1 MEEPLIESP
10 LDGEHS
16 AEPLHEP
23 NVRAESRK
31 ARITFGVL
39 VLVASALFVLVIWPF
54 RAPLFLAVVL
64 AAVFQRPFERTSAFL
79 RGRRKLASA
88 VLTLGVF
95 FAIVLPFASIA
106 AFAVRESLVGL
117 DYLRSELGV
126 TNVTDLKSGQLPLRA
141 EAAINRT
148 LGVVHLNRQQVQ
160 EGITRVSEEI
170 RTAAPELLASSGRAA
185 FHTVV
190 MLIALYFLLLEGRV
204 LIEWLGTVSPLQA
217 RQTHELLTEFRKV
230 SNASVV
236 GSVVSALG
244 QGILTAIGFAITGV
258 PHALFFG
265 LLTAIASFVPVV
277 GTAIVWVPA
286 VLLLGAT
293 GHMTGAIVL
302 AAWCLVFVIG
312 GEHVGKPLLLRGQV
326 EMHTGLVFLSLL
338 GGLEVFGLLGI
349 IIGPLIVSFF
359 LALMRMYRRDFQRVV
374 EVH

>member
-126 TNVTDLKSGQLPLRA
+126 TNVTDLKSGQLPPRA

-148 LGVVHLNRQQVQ
+148 LGVVHLNRAQVQ

-277 GTAIVWVPA
+277 GTAIIWVPA

-293 GHMTGAIVL
+293 GHMTAAIVL

>member
-10 LDGEHS
+10 LDGDHP

-126 TNVTDLKSGQLPLRA
+126 TNVTDLKSGQLPPRA

-277 GTAIVWVPA
+277 GTAIIWVPA

-293 GHMTGAIVL
+293 GHMTAAIVL

>member
-79 RGRRKLASA
+79 RGKRKLASA

-126 TNVTDLKSGQLPLRA
+126 TNVTDLKSGQLPPRA

-148 LGVVHLNRQQVQ
+148 LGVVHLNRAQVQ

-293 GHMTGAIVL
+293 GHMTAAIVL

>member
-1 MEEPLIESP
+1 VEEPLAP
-10 LDGEHS
+10 LNPERS
-16 AEPLHEP
+16 AEPLQAP
-23 NVRAESRK
+23 SARAQSRS

-39 VLVASALFVLVIWPF
+39 VFVATALLLLVIWPF

-64 AAVFQRPFERTSAFL
+64 SAVFQRPFERTSALL
-79 RGRRKLASA
+79 RGRRKVASA
-88 VLTLGVF
+88 VLTLAVF

-126 TNVTDLKSGQLPLRA
+126 TKVSDLKSGPLPPRA
-141 EAAINRT
+141 EDAINRT
-148 LGVVHLNRQQVQ
+148 LAVVHLKREQVQ
-160 EGITRVSEEI
+160 DGIARVSEDL
-170 RTAAPELLASSGRAA
+170 RAAAPEVLASSGRAA
-185 FHTVV
+185 FHTMV
-190 MLIALYFLLLEGRV
+190 MIIALYFLLLEGRR
-204 LIEWLGTVSPLQA
+204 LIEWLGAVSPLQA
-217 RQTHELLTEFRKV
+217 RQTRELLTEFRKV

-236 GSVVSALG
+236 GSVASALG
-244 QGILTAIGFAITGV
+244 QGVLAAIGFAITRV

-265 LLTAIASFVPVV
+265 LLTAIASFIPVV

-293 GHMTGAIVL
+293 GHMTSAVVL
-302 AAWCLVFVIG
+302 GAWCLVFVIG
-312 GEHVGKPLLLRGQV
+312 GEHIGKPLLLRGQV

-349 IIGPLIVSFF
+349 IIGPLVISFF
-359 LALMRMYRRDFQRVV
+359 LALMRMYQRDFQRMV

>member
-79 RGRRKLASA
+79 RGKRKLASA

-126 TNVTDLKSGQLPLRA
+126 TNVTDLKSGQLPPRA

-293 GHMTGAIVL
+293 GHMTAAIVL

>member
-126 TNVTDLKSGQLPLRA
+126 TNVTDLKSGQLPPRA

-293 GHMTGAIVL
+293 GHMTAAIVL

>member
-126 TNVTDLKSGQLPLRA
+126 TNVTDLKSGQLPPRA

-148 LGVVHLNRQQVQ
+148 LGVVHLNRAQVQ

-293 GHMTGAIVL
+293 GHMTAAIVL

>member
-1 MEEPLIESP
+1 
-10 LDGEHS
+10 
-16 AEPLHEP
+16 
-23 NVRAESRK
+23 
-31 ARITFGVL
+31 
-39 VLVASALFVLVIWPF
+39 FVLVIWPF

-64 AAVFQRPFERTSAFL
+64 AAVFQRPFLRTSALL

-88 VLTLGVF
+88 LLTLAVF

-126 TNVTDLKSGQLPLRA
+126 TNVTDLKSGQLPPRA

-148 LGVVHLNRQQVQ
+148 LGVVHLNRAQVQ

-293 GHMTGAIVL
+293 GHMTAAIVL

>member
-31 ARITFGVL
+31 ARVTFGVL

-64 AAVFQRPFERTSAFL
+64 AAVFQRPFLRTSALL

-88 VLTLGVF
+88 LLTLAVF

-126 TNVTDLKSGQLPLRA
+126 TNVTDLKSGQLPPRA

-148 LGVVHLNRQQVQ
+148 LGVVHLNRAQVQ

-293 GHMTGAIVL
+293 GHMTAAIVL

>member
-1 MEEPLIESP
+1 VEEPLIESP
-10 LDGEHS
+10 LDGEHPV
-16 AEPLHEP
+16 EPLHEP
-23 NVRAESRK
+23 TVRTESRK

-39 VLVASALFVLVIWPF
+39 VVVASALFLLVIWPF

-88 VLTLGVF
+88 VLTLAVF

-126 TNVTDLKSGQLPLRA
+126 TNVTDLKSGPLPPRA

-148 LGVVHLNRQQVQ
+148 LGVVHLNRAQVQ

-170 RTAAPELLASSGRAA
+170 RTAAPEVLASSGRAA

-190 MLIALYFLLLEGRV
+190 MLIALYFLLLEGAG

-217 RQTHELLTEFRKV
+217 RQTRELLREFRKV

-277 GTAIVWVPA
+277 GTAIVWIPA

-302 AAWCLVFVIG
+302 GAWCLVFVIG

>member
-126 TNVTDLKSGQLPLRA
+126 TNVTDLKSGQLPPRA

>member
-1 MEEPLIESP
+1 VASSSLEPERIEPP
-10 LDGEHS
+10 LAPREQ
-16 AEPLHEP
+16 
-23 NVRAESRK
+23 SRS

-39 VLVASALFVLVIWPF
+39 VAVASALFLLVIWPF
-54 RAPLFLAVVL
+54 RAPLFLAVVV
-64 AAVFQRPFERTSAFL
+64 AAVFQRPFDRMTAWL

-88 VLTLGVF
+88 LLTLAVF

-106 AFAVRESLVGL
+106 AFAVRETVVGL
-117 DYLRSELGV
+117 DYLHDELGV
-126 TNVTDLKSGQLPLRA
+126 ANVTDLKSGQQLPPRA

-148 LGVVHLNRQQVQ
+148 LTAVHLDRSQLQ
-160 EGITRVSEEI
+160 EGIARVSKEI
-170 RTAAPELLASSGRAA
+170 RDAAPEVLASSGRAA

-190 MLIALYFLLLEGRV
+190 MIIALYFLLLEGRR

-217 RQTHELLTEFRKV
+217 RQTRELLTEFRKV

-244 QGILTAIGFAITGV
+244 QGILAAIGFAITKV

-277 GTAIVWVPA
+277 GTAIIWVPA

-293 GHMTGAIVL
+293 GHMTSAVVL
-302 AAWCLVFVIG
+302 GVWCLVFVIG

-349 IIGPLIVSFF
+349 IIGPLVISFF
-359 LALMRMYRRDFQRVV
+359 LALMRMYQRDFRRIV

>member
-1 MEEPLIESP
+1 VEEQVPSSLEPGAPVDPPHAASP
-10 LDGEHS
+10 
-16 AEPLHEP
+16 
-23 NVRAESRK
+23 RAQSRS

-39 VLVASALFVLVIWPF
+39 VFVATALLLVVIWPF

-64 AAVFQRPFERTSAFL
+64 AAVFQRPFERISGLL
-79 RGRRKLASA
+79 RGRRKVASA
-88 VLTLGVF
+88 VLTLAVF

-126 TNVTDLKSGQLPLRA
+126 TNVSDLKSGQLPPRA
-141 EAAINRT
+141 EDAINRV
-148 LGVVHLNRQQVQ
+148 LAVVHLNRAQVQ
-160 EGITRVSEEI
+160 EGIGSVSESL
-170 RTAAPELLASSGRAA
+170 RAAAPEVLASSGRAA
-185 FHTVV
+185 FHTVI
-190 MLIALYFLLLEGRV
+190 MIIALYFLLLEGRR

-244 QGILTAIGFAITGV
+244 QGVLAAIGFAITRV

-265 LLTAIASFVPVV
+265 LLTAVGSFIPIV

-293 GHMTGAIVL
+293 GHMTSAVVL
-302 AAWCLVFVIG
+302 GAWCLVFVIG
-312 GEHVGKPLLLRGQV
+312 GEHIGKPLLLRGQV

-359 LALMRMYRRDFQRVV
+359 LALMRMYQRDFQRMV

>member
-126 TNVTDLKSGQLPLRA
+126 TNVTDLKSGQLPPRA

-148 LGVVHLNRQQVQ
+148 LGVVHLNRAQVQ

-190 MLIALYFLLLEGRV
+190 MLIALYFLLLEGAG

-217 RQTHELLTEFRKV
+217 RQTRELLTEFRKV

-236 GSVVSALG
+236 GSVVSALA

-293 GHMTGAIVL
+293 GHMTAAIVL